1 MIIINTVKLNIAR
14 TIVIEDPSGST
25 VTGRTSGETVMAPK
39 GQISV
44 NTGIISQAKG
54 QSTGILNKININFQ
68 RSNRKIWPLIFI

>member
-1 MIIINTVKLNIAR
+1 M
-14 TIVIEDPSGST
+14 EDPNGST

-44 NTGIISQAKG
+44 NTEIISQAKG